1 MDPFSQAL
9 LGATVAYATCGR
21 KLGIRAAAW
30 GAVAGAFPDID
41 VLFSVFS
48 DEFSRLQL
56 HRGITHSLFF
66 GPVVGVL
73 AGWCYWRWQRARGEE
88 VPRARWMMV
97 FVLALLSHPLLDTC
111 TPFGTQLLAPF
122 SDARFAW
129 HAVPIIEPVYT
140 LILLLGL
147 IVAGFAR
154 SLGWMVSALTLVL
167 SCQYLAWGWFLNQQ
181 AIATVSA
188 QLKKEGIEIS
198 AEAGQVHAFPTLFQM
213 PRRRIVV
220 MTDTEI
226 RVGFIAMQQPC
237 DVAWDIAPRQRHP
250 LLEQFRNTREA
261 AIFIWFSDDIYSQ
274 TIEDIDGAYRV
285 EISDM
290 RYGATANARQGMWGV
305 RAEYSREGSIIGRP
319 RHFFQR
325 PDMSFD
331 RMLRVM
337 KASYSEESID
347 ADVNTDTN
355 ADVDTEGKASCEQ
368 GLVSNARA

>member
-9 LGATVAYATCGR
+9 LGATVAHAACGR
-21 KLGIRAAAW
+21 KLGMRAAVW

-48 DEFSRLQL
+48 DEFSQLQL

-88 VPRARWMMV
+88 VARARWMMV
-97 FVLALLSHPLLDTC
+97 FVLALLSHPLLDAC
-111 TPFGTQLLAPF
+111 TPYGTQLLAPF

-129 HAVPIIEPVYT
+129 HAIPIIEPVYT

-154 SLGWMVSALTLVL
+154 SLGWLVSSLTLVL

-198 AEAGQVHAFPTLFQM
+198 ADAERVHAFPTLFQM

-226 RVGFIAMQQPC
+226 RVGFITMQQPC
-237 DVAWDIAPRQRHP
+237 DVTWDIAPRQQDP
-250 LLEQFRNTREA
+250 LLDQFRNTREA
-261 AIFIWFSDDIYSQ
+261 EIFTWFSDDIYSQ
-274 TIEDIDGAYRV
+274 TMEEIDSAYRV

-305 RAEYSREGSIIGRP
+305 RAEYDREGEIIGPP

-337 KASYSEESID
+337 KAAYPE
-347 ADVNTDTN
+347 ADSGANAEANTD
-355 ADVDTEGKASCEQ
+355 EKASCEQ
-368 GLVSNARA
+368 GLVSNTPVQNEHY